1 MISLNLE
8 DIESVRT
15 NLMPLTLTRPVGDL
29 LCGIEDTIAQRWQ
42 RLLGEARVGYLTESY
57 LSCKYPAVE
66 TTLIVAAHV
75 IPTAEFAMAA
85 ANLADG
91 EYLTD
96 ANGEIIARNGDAQ
109 TLRGSFDCPQY
120 RRLTDIFRL
129 SKERIAEDF
138 ALITAGRKSQPLP
151 ASSTLIGP
159 ADRLFIEEGAQV
171 EGAFINTKEG
181 PVYIGRDAEVQE
193 AVVLRGPISI
203 ARNCRV
209 RAGALLLPGVNL
221 GPVNRVGGEIG
232 NSVFLGYSNKQHDGY
247 LGDAVIG
254 QWVNIGG
261 GTVSSN
267 LKNNYAEI
275 RLWNYGS
282 RRFERTGLMFCGL
295 IMGDHSKCAI
305 CTTFNTATVVGVGC
319 NIHGFG
325 YPRPFVASFTDGGL
339 QTTGRTPL
347 KQVLQVAEIAMS
359 HRNQTL
365 TAADVDILTHIY
377 SLTDA

>member
-1 MISLNLE
+1 MISINLE
-8 DIESVRT
+8 DIEPVRT
-15 NLMPLTLTRPVGDL
+15 NLKPLTLTRPVGDL

-42 RLLGEARVGYLTESY
+42 RLLGHARVGYLTEPY
-57 LSCKYPAVE
+57 LAKKYPAVDAAL
-66 TTLIVAAHV
+66 TVAAHV
-75 IPTAEFAMAA
+75 IPTTEFARAVAA
-85 ANLADG
+85 LGDG

-96 ANGEIIARNGDAQ
+96 AKGEIIARNGEPKS
-109 TLRGSFDCPQY
+109 LRGSFDCPQY
-120 RRLTDIFRL
+120 QRVTDIFRM
-129 SKERIAEDF
+129 SKDRITDDF
-138 ALITAGRKSQPLP
+138 DLLTAGRVSQPLP
-151 ASSTLIGP
+151 ASSTLVGP

-171 EGAFINTKEG
+171 ECVFINTLNG
-181 PVYIGRDAEVQE
+181 PVYIGRDADVQE

-203 ARNCRV
+203 AQGCRI
-209 RAGALLLPGVNL
+209 RAGARLLPGVNL
-221 GPVNRVGGEIG
+221 GPQNRVGGEIG

-254 QWVNIGG
+254 QWINIGG

-275 RLWNYGS
+275 RLWNYGT

-319 NIHGFG
+319 NIHGYG

-347 KQVLQVAEIAMS
+347 NKVLQVAEIAMS
-359 HRNQTL
+359 HRDQTL
-365 TAADVDILTHIY
+365 TQDDIDILTHLY
-377 SLTDA
+377 SLADA

>member
-8 DIESVRT
+8 DIDSIRV
-15 NLMPLTLTRPVGDL
+15 NLKPLTLTRPVGDL
-29 LCGIEDTIAQRWQ
+29 LCGIEDTVAQRWA
-42 RLLGEARVGYLTESY
+42 RLLPGVQTGYLTEPY
-57 LSCKYPAVE
+57 LAAKFPAVDASVV
-66 TTLIVAAHV
+66 VAAHV
-75 IPTAEFAMAA
+75 IPSPAFAA
-85 ANLADG
+85 AVAALAEG

-96 ANGEIIARNGDAQ
+96 TDGAVIARNGEPK
-109 TLRGSFDCPQY
+109 TLCGSFDCPQY
-120 RRLTDIFRL
+120 RCLTDIFRM
-129 SKERIAEDF
+129 SKDRITADF
-138 ALITAGRKSQPLP
+138 DLITAGRESQPLP
-151 ASSTLIGP
+151 PSSTLIGP
-159 ADRLFIEEGAQV
+159 ADRLFIEEGASV
-171 EGAFINTKEG
+171 EGAFINTLAG
-181 PVYIGRDAEVQE
+181 PVYIGRDAEIQE

-203 ARNCRV
+203 ARGCRV
-209 RAGALLLPGVNL
+209 RAGARLLPGVNL

-232 NSVFLGYSNKQHDGY
+232 NSVFLGFSNKQHDGY
-247 LGDAVIG
+247 LGDAVVG

-319 NIHGFG
+319 NIHGYG

-339 QTTGRTPL
+339 QTTGRIPL
-347 KQVLQVAEIAMS
+347 KKVLEVAEIAMS
-359 HRNQTL
+359 HREQTIS
-365 TAADVDILTHIY
+365 AADIEILTHLY

>member
-8 DIESVRT
+8 DIDSIRV
-15 NLMPLTLTRPVGDL
+15 NLKPLTLTRPVGDL
-29 LCGIEDTIAQRWQ
+29 LCGIEDTIARRWA
-42 RLLGEARVGYLTESY
+42 RLLPDAQVGYLTEPY
-57 LSCKYPAVE
+57 LAAKYPAADASIV
-66 TTLIVAAHV
+66 VAAHV
-75 IPTAEFAMAA
+75 IPSPAFASAVAALAE
-85 ANLADG
+85 G

-96 ANGEIIARNGDAQ
+96 ADGAVIARNGEPM

-120 RRLTDIFRL
+120 RCLTDIFRM
-129 SKERIAEDF
+129 SKDRITADF
-138 ALITAGRKSQPLP
+138 DLITAGRESQPLP
-151 ASSTLIGP
+151 PSSTLIGP

-171 EGAFINTKEG
+171 EGVFINTLAG
-181 PVYIGRDAEVQE
+181 PVYIGRDAEIQE

-203 ARNCRV
+203 ACGCRV
-209 RAGALLLPGVNL
+209 RAGARLLPGVNL

-232 NSVFLGYSNKQHDGY
+232 NSVFLGFSNKQHDGY
-247 LGDAVIG
+247 LGDAVVG

-282 RRFERTGLMFCGL
+282 QRFERTGLMFCGL

-319 NIHGFG
+319 NIHGYG

-339 QTTGRTPL
+339 QTVGRTPL
-347 KQVLQVAEIAMS
+347 KKVLEVAEIAMS
-359 HRNQTL
+359 HRGQTISE
-365 TAADVDILTHIY
+365 ADVEILTHLY

>member
-8 DIESVRT
+8 DIEPVRT

-29 LCGIEDTIAQRWQ
+29 LCGIEDTIAQRWM
-42 RLLGEARVGYLTESY
+42 RLLGDARVGYLTEPY
-57 LSCKYPAVE
+57 LAAKFPTVDTAL
-66 TTLIVAAHV
+66 TVAAHV
-75 IPTAEFAMAA
+75 IPTADFAA
-85 ANLADG
+85 AVAALTVG
-91 EYLTD
+91 EYLTGS
-96 ANGEIIARNGDAQ
+96 NGEIIARNGEPQ
-109 TLRGSFDCPQY
+109 TLRGRFDCPQY
-120 RRLTDIFRL
+120 RCLTDIFRL
-129 SKERIAEDF
+129 SKERITDDF
-138 ALITAGRKSQPLP
+138 ALITAGRESQPLP

-171 EGAFINTKEG
+171 EGAFINTQGG
-181 PVYIGRDAEVQE
+181 PVYIGRNAEIQE

-203 ARNCRV
+203 AHDCRV
-209 RAGALLLPGVNL
+209 RAGARLLPGVNL

-359 HRNQTL
+359 HRDQAL
-365 TAADVDILTHIY
+365 TAADIDILTHIY
-377 SLTDA
+377 SLTNA

>member
-1 MISLNLE
+1 MIALNLE
-8 DIESVRT
+8 DIESVRV
-15 NLMPLTLTRPVGDL
+15 NLMPLTLTRPVGAL
-29 LCGIEDTIAQRWQ
+29 LAGIADTVAERWQ
-42 RLLGEARVGYLTESY
+42 RLLPGAQVGYITAPY
-57 LSCKYPAVE
+57 LAAKFPAVE
-66 TTLIVAAHV
+66 SDLTVAAHV
-75 IPTAEFAMAA
+75 LPTAELAGHVAM
-85 ANLADG
+85 LAPGHYITDG
-91 EYLTD
+91 D
-96 ANGEIIARNGDAQ
+96 GNVIAR
-109 TLRGSFDCPQY
+109 RGEPKLQAAIVNCPQY
-120 RRLTDIFRL
+120 QRITDIFRL
-129 SKERIAEDF
+129 SKE
-138 ALITAGRKSQPLP
+138 LITRDFELITRDRCSQPLS
-151 ASSTLIGP
+151 ASCTLIGP

-171 EGAFINTKEG
+171 EGVFINTLGG
-181 PVYIGRDAEVQE
+181 PVYIGRNADVQE
-193 AVVLRGPISI
+193 AVVLRGPVSVGPD
-203 ARNCRV
+203 CRV
-209 RAGALLLPGVNL
+209 RAGARLLPGVNL

-232 NSVFLGYSNKQHDGY
+232 NTVFLGYSNKQHDGY

-305 CTTFNTATVVGVGC
+305 STTFNTATVVGVGC

-359 HRNQTL
+359 HRGQTL
-365 TAADVDILTHIY
+365 TAAETDILTHLY
-377 SLTDA
+377 SLPDA

>member
-1 MISLNLE
+1 MISLNLQ
-8 DIESVRT
+8 DNDSVRT

-42 RLLGEARVGYLTESY
+42 RLLGSARVGYLTEPY
-57 LSCKYPAVE
+57 LSKKYPAVDAA
-66 TTLIVAAHV
+66 LIVAAHV
-75 IPTAEFAMAA
+75 IPTAEFARAA
-85 ANLADG
+85 AALAPG
-91 EYLTD
+91 EYLTAPD
-96 ANGEIIARNGDAQ
+96 GEIIARNGEPQ
-109 TLRGSFDCPQY
+109 ISCGSFDCPQY
-120 RRLTDIFRL
+120 RRLTDIFRM
-129 SKERIAEDF
+129 SKERITDDF
-138 ALITAGRKSQPLP
+138 HLLTSGRKSQPLP

-171 EGAFINTKEG
+171 EGVFVNTQGG
-181 PVYIGRDAEVQE
+181 PVYIGRYAEIQE
-193 AVVLRGPISI
+193 AVVLRGPL
-203 ARNCRV
+203 AVAHGCRV
-209 RAGALLLPGVNL
+209 RAGARLLPGVNL

-282 RRFERTGLMFCGL
+282 RSFERTGLMFCGL

-325 YPRPFVASFTDGGL
+325 YPRPFVASFTNGGL

-359 HRNQTL
+359 HRDQTL
-365 TAADVDILTHIY
+365 TAADIEILTHLY
-377 SLTDA
+377 SLNDA